1 MKSSVMQSW
10 PGTPSVSLTLE
21 RFGQS
26 LWKRFPNLQKLF
38 VIIFQGTD
46 EKLKSV
52 CCAKDCS
59 HNSLLLW
66 MQKDAGL
73 AAHILVLEMW
83 DAESNTCLVSHTE
96 RVTMCSWCGGNFY
109 NKLCFVSRPCFLS
122 TPRKKSDAG
131 VGTAAAEEEQADWT
145 GADKTSPKKKQFIN
159 SQVPVHQNMQI
170 LPALMRT
177 RRFPA
182 PRYLHCSVSQWP
194 TLIESFGKPSLVYFS
209 KSYPL
214 E

>member
-83 DAESNTCLVSHTE
+83 DPESKTCLVSHTE

-109 NKLCFVSRPCFLS
+109 SKLCFVSRPCFLS
-122 TPRKKSDAG
+122 TPRKKVMLG
-131 VGTAAAEEEQADWT
+131 LVQQQL
-145 GADKTSPKKKQFIN
+145 KKSKLTELVQTK
-159 SQVPVHQNMQI
+159 HH
-170 LPALMRT
+170 
-177 RRFPA
+177 
-182 PRYLHCSVSQWP
+182 PRKS
-194 TLIESFGKPSLVYFS
+194 SL
-209 KSYPL
+209 
-214 E
+214 